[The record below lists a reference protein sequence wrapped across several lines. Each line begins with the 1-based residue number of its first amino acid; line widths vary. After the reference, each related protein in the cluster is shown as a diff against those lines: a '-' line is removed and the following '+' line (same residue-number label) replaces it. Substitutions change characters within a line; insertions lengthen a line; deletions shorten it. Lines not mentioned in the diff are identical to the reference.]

1 MKCERNAIIL
11 FFIFIFSLT
20 SLCSIRVY
28 GKTFRKNSLIKKS
41 INTESHSIEN
51 NTYEKKLSQN
61 KNTLEKN
68 KNNPAVSEI
77 KEKKFTPLKLGSRGN
92 EVKTL
97 QQKLNKFGYKINS
110 DGIFGDSTETAI
122 YDFQK
127 RNDLARDGIPGKSTL
142 KKLDLEPTEKTMY
155 NSKDNIFSP
164 VDSSNYFENFI
175 NKRNS
180 NSVTDYYIWVNT
192 NTPKTY
198 IFKGYNHHWKLIKT
212 LPCTVGKSSTP
223 TIKGTF
229 CIGNKGESFIVKNN
243 SKLMCKYFTQIN
255 GDYLFHTIL
264 LNRNGSIANGTL
276 GAKLSH
282 GCIRLSINDA
292 KFIYY
297 NIPKKTTVYI
307 N

>member
-1 MKCERNAIIL
+1 MKCERNALIL

-20 SLCSIRVY
+20 LLCSIKIY
-28 GKTFRKNSLIKKS
+28 RKDPGTKPLIKES
-41 INTESHSIEN
+41 INTKSHIFKNNAHEKNVPKNESTI
-51 NTYEKKLSQN
+51 K
-61 KNTLEKN
+61 KNTS
-68 KNNPAVSEI
+68 NPVTSKT
-77 KEKKFTPLKLGSRGN
+77 KEKKFIPLKLGSNGN
-92 EVKTL
+92 EVKAL
-97 QQKLNKFGYKINS
+97 QQKLNKFGYKINL
-110 DGIFGDSTETAI
+110 DGIFGHSTETAI

-127 RNDLARDGIPGKSTL
+127 RNDLARDGIVGKSTL
-142 KKLDLEPTEKTMY
+142 EKLDLEPTEKTMY
-155 NSKDNIFSP
+155 NPKANIFSS
-164 VDSSNYFENFI
+164 VNSSNYFENFI
-175 NKRNS
+175 NKKNS
-180 NSVTDYYIWVNT
+180 NSMTDYYIWVNT

-198 IFKGYNHHWKLIKT
+198 IFKGYNHHWKLIRT

-223 TIKGTF
+223 TIKGIF
-229 CIGNKGESFIVKNN
+229 SIGNKGESFIVKNN
-243 SKLMCKYFTQIN
+243 PKLMCKYFTQIN

-264 LNRNGSIANGTL
+264 LNRNGNIANGIL

>member
-1 MKCERNAIIL
+1 MNHERNALIL
-11 FFIFIFSLT
+11 FFISIFSLT
-20 SLCSIRVY
+20 LLCSIKVCRNNP
-28 GKTFRKNSLIKKS
+28 RKKPLIKES
-41 INTESHSIEN
+41 INIKSHMVEN
-51 NTYEKKLSQN
+51 NTN
-61 KNTLEKN
+61 EKN
-68 KNNPAVSEI
+68 VSKNEKTIKKYISNPVTSKI
-77 KEKKFTPLKLGSRGN
+77 KEKKFIPLKLGSNGN
-92 EVKTL
+92 EVKAL
-97 QQKLNKFGYKINS
+97 QQKLNKFGYKINL
-110 DGIFGDSTETAI
+110 DGIFGHSTEIAI

-127 RNDLARDGIPGKSTL
+127 RNDLARDAIVGKSTL

-155 NSKDNIFSP
+155 NPKANIFSS
-164 VDSSNYFENFI
+164 VNSSNYFENFI
-175 NKRNS
+175 NKKNS
-180 NSVTDYYIWVNT
+180 NSITDYYIWVNT

-198 IFKGYNHHWKLIKT
+198 IFKGYNHHWKLIRT

-229 CIGNKGESFIVKNN
+229 SIGNKGESFIVRNN
-243 SKLMCKYFTQIN
+243 PKLMCKYFTQIN

-264 LNRNGSIANGTL
+264 LNRNGSIANGIL

>member
-1 MKCERNAIIL
+1 
-11 FFIFIFSLT
+11 
-20 SLCSIRVY
+20 
-28 GKTFRKNSLIKKS
+28 
-41 INTESHSIEN
+41 
-51 NTYEKKLSQN
+51 
-61 KNTLEKN
+61 
-68 KNNPAVSEI
+68 
-77 KEKKFTPLKLGSRGN
+77 
-92 EVKTL
+92 
-97 QQKLNKFGYKINS
+97 
-110 DGIFGDSTETAI
+110 
-122 YDFQK
+122 
-127 RNDLARDGIPGKSTL
+127 
-142 KKLDLEPTEKTMY
+142 MY